1 MVGEDN
7 FFSDANAVD
16 VAPQDDFFSDANA
29 VDDTVKKKTI
39 SQPVTQPLENS
50 GTGSVSEV
58 QSSSGT
64 GQFDPTQFAAPPKQP
79 VVRNPINQYS
89 EMQKEAVLSGQ
100 DYIAPQEM
108 MGAVSAREYEKS
120 QKELI
125 GAQKGLEGA
134 LDADYNA
141 KNSVYADVR
150 SNAGKRSQ
158 DAAVLLGH
166 AQFKADENISKL
178 KDAIKPD
185 LEYVGS
191 NLENFTRKSQE
202 EDVIADEVKI
212 DEYAKEQARK
222 KGLPEDGYYKNFL
235 YNNAKAEVAQKIIEP
250 DVLKEREK
258 LFKEKTG
265 KSIDAAFGEDFAK
278 GFTKAQEIEQ
288 TAKTQVNLVAQ
299 EVNSLAKVETE
310 EVAKG
315 VNSQIEQLN
324 AAYQQQASQ
333 VTDQAQ
339 ADALHQEY
347 TSNFNKLQANFLD
360 AQNQINGKYNQRLR
374 RQADEIEK
382 VATQKWAEEAEK
394 YKKEYKASP
403 ELLAQLKDVSQEA
416 YKKVVG
422 SNEKIKE
429 ARDYSVPALN
439 NYYRS
444 TVSSLG
450 RSLGNLSETVG
461 YDYGK
466 VLGDYMENTYQPG
479 SAELNSW
486 KDLLDASKLAKSAGQ
501 LTGAMLPSM
510 TAAAATTIATEGMGA
525 PAAVSMLAGGLAAW
539 TGESM
544 DMAGNIERETF
555 AETGDA
561 NKALERSKRMWDA
574 QIAIMPLYALEA
586 LPFMKGLSLG
596 KNVGKRMAG
605 GAVAEY
611 VPEVMQEYTQTK
623 AEEVINKDKEFSQ
636 IFDNA
641 SWKEFGHTALNVAP
655 VILLGAG
662 GQIKGEAS
670 EKEKAETDAK
680 KFAKTYALK
689 EEFTELAP
697 DQRDQF
703 LSGMLQSKGVN
714 FTSAFISNL
723 YTNGHIS
730 KSSANELTKS
740 MGIALEVQNKA
751 KEYGL
756 DQSQQQVFTAFKYK
770 LDAAQRRLAEETDP
784 ILKQVAEQRVKEL
797 EEQTVNFASGKQAD
811 YVVLTY
817 PNNEQYVL
825 SLSQAQNAA
834 KNPKLIQSIQ
844 SGDMKVDGVGK
855 GVDVVNGIA
864 EGIKAEKKAKV
875 DAEKAG
881 LVAETRSFIED
892 RIATQ
897 NANYDLKAKQD
908 KEAAA
913 IAPEPLVET
922 PQDVAGVPDEAIK
935 ADTRETK
942 PAPAIQEA
950 EVKKG
955 GVGVGGDVE
964 LKYNDKGE
972 HLAPNGQPSKLSELQ
987 SKHIRLKAFKDK
999 YGDWEKGQDATNI
1012 WLDKTTGEPLRVY
1025 HGSKGN
1031 KKFDRFEKT
1040 SDIGF
1045 HFSPNKSIA
1054 SDFAKN
1060 EKASQRATEEG
1071 EFYEPVMY
1079 EGFINTK
1086 DIEGIEDLELWT
1098 VSDFRKY
1105 LNEQAKERK
1114 INWEYD
1120 ARKDRIQ
1127 NTRDLYSKID
1137 GANANFKALQYFNE
1151 YEGRY
1156 AKGSKFSYI
1165 LFNDT
1170 DFIRADKETLEQSL
1184 KETPKAET
1192 KTNEEK
1198 TPTQDTPTKSD
1209 KQQPSKGQAKGSV
1222 PTTQEPVRV
1231 GKKKGSKKRKGV
1243 RAAFPKE
1250 LKGFEPT
1257 NLRDAIK
1264 VWILGGGRLNKTE
1277 FAKQI
1282 TATHTQEYK
1291 ESEWMRREDIKEN
1304 SADLIAINQF
1314 EEWINSGLDEQSVI
1328 NEIYDVAA
1336 TYAHKNGIEQ
1346 LRKELLESKDAKD
1359 YLEANGMSRED
1370 AAAMEAY
1377 YKEIDELEKAKQ
1389 EYYSEL
1395 TPEEV
1400 RLLNEAEPE
1409 MTDEIIRAIHAE
1421 EITQANID
1429 TKLKQIQN
1437 ENNDGTEK
1445 GTAESSTTETV
1456 GVSKAKKEYE
1466 AELSDLTQKLKE
1478 AEKAKRDKLDRIS
1491 GKVDLF
1497 ADEAKSNEL
1506 FGAEQNLS
1514 AENIAK
1520 QLQPETDKIAKLEA
1534 EKAAFEAN
1542 KENYLKKYDKQS
1554 EISEE
1559 KPLTEKEKA
1568 QSKTGK
1574 TIADAIRKFADKIEV
1589 KFYDEDGNEIKL
1601 TKSGTGLSEKDI
1613 LYKIADLVEKGGE
1626 LIDHIR
1632 AVLNEQDWYKNLTDK
1647 GKEAVEKQIAEKM
1660 EEGEKKDGGEK
1671 EKKIVGRAHKGDHTS
1686 EEVKVILER
1695 IGLTRE
1701 VKSIEEAIRLAD
1713 EILDSLSEVD
1723 ILNSIKRGGEEG
1735 IDESEAAI
1743 VIGRMIDRAHNEYKA
1758 AETQREKE
1766 ILAEKEAAYLDLLDE
1781 LGVKSGRFI
1790 GALGKVYQMSPLG
1803 YKKYARKKIQNANNA
1818 ALEKVQKQ
1826 LDELKK
1832 QVDKTQDEAA
1842 DLLEQ
1847 NIELQMKLDALQGKK
1862 SKSVLSP
1869 EKAQRKAE
1877 LRAKG
1882 FGSRYNDITTFMT
1895 LLADKEAMEYIGL
1908 AFEEAKGDF
1917 KAFAK
1922 DVINNVGK
1930 KLKEHVPALWRKM
1943 GGKES
1948 DIILSE
1954 KQVEKD
1960 VRSAIEQL
1968 YGENAGKKL
1977 TQLAKEYYKAG
1988 KEVKGEL
1995 VDFLVEKTGL
2005 TKLEVAPY
2013 AKAIEEVYD
2022 KILNKRVLNALE
2034 QTFPLPKLN
2043 KAKAKK
2049 EYERIVQ
2056 AINIGLKSGKR
2067 KDGSPFDFTKEFYNK
2082 FGLVDV
2088 SEPDVVKQLDAFAD
2102 KIYESR
2108 NEKNSLYRDMATIEL
2123 LDWIANR
2130 QLENRLISGVVE
2142 QIYANMLYG
2151 EDTHFRNT
2159 WYNTQVVLG
2168 ALAEQMASN
2177 PKQAYTILKA
2187 FGQNMDRGY
2196 AEMVNTLITGMPKSG
2211 AEVKARGFGERAAK
2225 INGFL
2230 RVWSAYVNKPGRALQ
2245 GMDSLLNFPTRKSNI
2260 AKLLIEDLKKKNP
2273 NLSPREISAQV
2284 NQFLYGTDV
2293 QQNEWR
2299 AEAEK
2304 QTQKYYGLS
2313 EPMFIDGNR
2322 NPVYADKK
2330 HNEAYRNYK
2339 RSFYNLQDN
2348 NIEDVSIFDE
2358 AKQYADEKFL
2368 LNTPKGYFGGV
2379 AKLLGVFGEML
2390 PLGKAT
2396 VTPFINVPLN
2406 IAAHLLEYS
2415 PLGAITIASGREGA
2429 LIPLQVAK
2437 KYGIDVEISEKRRQQ
2452 LITRAVLGSVGMI
2465 GVLALT
2471 RLKYDDDDEGERPVL
2486 IVTANGTGNY
2496 FKNKKLEKL
2505 SGSKKFEEYT
2515 VDFMGAKMSYKTS
2528 PFASF
2533 FLPAGFIMDAE
2544 RYGSDGTGGT
2554 VDVTEKIA
2562 KSATGFMYYMGD
2574 QSSLSGISDIL
2585 NFGERS
2591 QFSKQTTKEKL
2602 SESATKL
2609 VAKSIRNLTTPN
2621 FIPQTYRHV
2630 KGVLDLEES
2639 TGKGFLNVLAKDI
2652 PFADQFVDKKYDHF
2666 GKPINSRWK
2675 IPGIYNEP
2683 QNDDKQYQLAADKKY
2698 IDKLNYFRQTSV
2710 ELANAEHPL
2719 TSDETELIGEK
2730 RARAAGVWAEKYYN
2744 RLKTLDNAGYAK
2756 AMNTIFNEA
2765 KKAAISEVVNSP
2777 YTPMDRNNMKEE
2789 LVLADKKIEAEILE
2803 LQHPLP
2809 QAPEAPAMPTDI
2821 EIKMNEAKINYL
2833 KNKFEK

>member
-1 MVGEDN
+1 MAELNGGTDEFEGGVVVIDNTTEDE
-7 FFSDANAVD
+7 FSGGKVVVD
-16 VAPQDDFFSDANA
+16 NTSS
-29 VDDTVKKKTI
+29 KKKV
-39 SQPVTQPLENS
+39 SAQPVSTPLENS
-50 GTGSVSEV
+50 GTGSVSVRPSTSATEP
-58 QSSSGT
+58 
-64 GQFDPTQFAAPPKQP
+64 FDPSKFAAPPKQP
-79 VVRNPINQYS
+79 VVRNPVNQYS

-212 DEYAKEQARK
+212 DKYAKEQARK

-347 TSNFNKLQANFLD
+347 TANFNKLQANFLD

-394 YKKEYKASP
+394 YKKDYKASP

-416 YKKVVG
+416 YTKVVG
-422 SNEKIKE
+422 GKEKIKE

-555 AETGDA
+555 AATGDA

-574 QIAIMPLYALEA
+574 QMAIMPLYALEG
-586 LPFMKGLSLG
+586 LPFMKGLSIS
-596 KNVGKRMAG
+596 KNVGKRMVG
-605 GAVAEY
+605 GAVAEFI
-611 VPEVMQEYTQTK
+611 PETLQEYTQTK

-636 IFDNA
+636 IFDTA

-670 EKEKAETDAK
+670 EKEKSETDAK

-689 EEFTELAP
+689 EEFTEFAP

-703 LSGMLQSKGVN
+703 LSTMIERKGVN

-730 KSSANELTKS
+730 KASANELTKS

-855 GVDVVNGIA
+855 GVDIVNGIT

-881 LVAETRSFIED
+881 LVAETGAFIED

-897 NANYDLKAKQD
+897 NANYDQKAKQD

-913 IAPEPLVET
+913 IAPEAKVVELSPTIT
-922 PQDVAGVPDEAIK
+922 PKSEDVAGVPDEAIK

-942 PAPAIQEA
+942 SAPAIQKPLE
-950 EVKKG
+950 ETEI
-955 GVGVGGDVE
+955 GGDIKNNTGSKTVIPIAEIEKLRSQKQTDLATGNAIDLEKNLSKNGIKEPLVVTYYPNEGKAVLSDGHTRLDVAKDMGAENMPIRIVE
-964 LKYNDKGE
+964 KYTD
-972 HLAPNGQPSKLSELQ
+972 APNN
-987 SKHIRLKAFKDK
+987 AKD
-999 YGDWEKGQDATNI
+999 
-1012 WLDKTTGEPLRVY
+1012 
-1025 HGSKGN
+1025 
-1031 KKFDRFEKT
+1031 
-1040 SDIGF
+1040 
-1045 HFSPNKSIA
+1045 
-1054 SDFAKN
+1054 
-1060 EKASQRATEEG
+1060 
-1071 EFYEPVMY
+1071 
-1079 EGFINTK
+1079 
-1086 DIEGIEDLELWT
+1086 WT
-1098 VSDFRKY
+1098 P
-1105 LNEQAKERK
+1105 
-1114 INWEYD
+1114 
-1120 ARKDRIQ
+1120 
-1127 NTRDLYSKID
+1127 
-1137 GANANFKALQYFNE
+1137 
-1151 YEGRY
+1151 
-1156 AKGSKFSYI
+1156 
-1165 LFNDT
+1165 
-1170 DFIRADKETLEQSL
+1170 
-1184 KETPKAET
+1184 PKAET
-1192 KTNEEK
+1192 QINEETK

-1209 KQQPSKGQAKGSV
+1209 FNDTDKRKSKGSV

-1231 GKKKGSKKRKGV
+1231 DKKKGSKKRKGV

-1264 VWILGGGRLNKTE
+1264 IWILGGGRLNKTE

-1291 ESEWMRREDIKEN
+1291 ESEWMRREDVKEN

-1429 TKLKQIQN
+1429 TKLNQIQN

-1445 GTAESSTTETV
+1445 SAAESSTTETV

-1466 AELSDLTQKLKE
+1466 AELADLTQKLKD

-1554 EISEE
+1554 EIPEE
-1559 KPLTEKEKA
+1559 KPLTDKEKSQKELSDA
-1568 QSKTGK
+1568 MAALRKKLGAGSGVQLQVLPEFIAAVKAAIKAGYYTAK
-1574 TIADAIRKFADKIEV
+1574 EFIADFKESFPNHTEQEIEDAFNEV
-1589 KFYDEDGNEIKL
+1589 NKAEDL
-1601 TKSGTGLSEKDI
+1601 
-1613 LYKIADLVEKGGE
+1613 EKG
-1626 LIDHIR
+1626 
-1632 AVLNEQDWYKNLTDK
+1632 
-1647 GKEAVEKQIAEKM
+1647 M
-1660 EEGEKKDGGEK
+1660 EEGEPK
-1671 EKKIVGRAHKGDHTS
+1671 EKKKTVLTKRSYEGTIRD
-1686 EEVKVILER
+1686 EVKKYLEKK
-1695 IGLTRE
+1695 GLTRE
-1701 VKSIEEAIRLAD
+1701 SFSQEQRSKQAEQFINEFGEDAALLAVENGDIRGAMATSVIAKL
-1713 EILDSLSEVD
+1713 
-1723 ILNSIKRGGEEG
+1723 IKRNDDAMSLLTAEDVEQLDVLGK
-1735 IDESEAAI
+1735 
-1743 VIGRMIDRAHNEYKA
+1743 KA
-1758 AETQREKE
+1758 AELIALLEKE
-1766 ILAEKEAAYLDLLDE
+1766 SFLSGEQVGQLAYEYENSDIGYNLEKKLADYKEQFGEVPADVKAKFEELDKQYKEVKSKLAEAEERVKKAEEELTIKNIQEANERKKKIEGNKPPRIKSLSDAEQKRRLELRGKYSGAFNDISRLVTLLAEKDF
-1781 LGVKSGRFI
+1781 R
-1790 GALGKVYQMSPLG
+1790 
-1803 YKKYARKKIQNANNA
+1803 
-1818 ALEKVQKQ
+1818 
-1826 LDELKK
+1826 
-1832 QVDKTQDEAA
+1832 
-1842 DLLEQ
+1842 
-1847 NIELQMKLDALQGKK
+1847 
-1862 SKSVLSP
+1862 
-1869 EKAQRKAE
+1869 
-1877 LRAKG
+1877 
-1882 FGSRYNDITTFMT
+1882 
-1895 LLADKEAMEYIGL
+1895 EYVGL
-1908 AFEEAKGDF
+1908 VFKEAKGDF
-1917 KAFAK
+1917 EYFAK
-1922 DVINNVGK
+1922 QLVKEVGK
-1930 KLKEHVPALWRKM
+1930 GIKEHIEKLWSDNGGIVPEKEVGKPKVVDGKIVIPKDLIRNLVE
-1943 GGKES
+1943 GGIDNIEDLTKAVKEELVN
-1948 DIILSE
+1948 DFPEITDREVRDAITDYGKTVNLNTEEIATQIRQMRRVGRILSALEDVAQKKRPMRSGMQRDKLDAQERALNKELREAMKELPVDAELEAAQQKTASDAAKQRLTNQIEDLQREIDKGERVPRNARTIKDDAELTALKAKRDAKKAEHEAIFKDEEYQQAKRLELTKANTQRRIEELQRRIKEGDFAPKKKTPLIADTELIKLQAE
-1954 KQVEKD
+1954 KLRIQEDYDREFYKASLLARTTGEKIKNALLD
-1960 VRSAIEQL
+1960 FWGLTRVLRAT
-1968 YGENAGKKL
+1968 GEASFVGIQGL
-1977 TQLAKEYYKAG
+1977 TQSVSHPKHAVEAMKTAIS
-1988 KEVKGEL
+1988 
-1995 VDFLVEKTGL
+1995 FLTSEKRTQ
-2005 TKLEVAPY
+2005 
-2013 AKAIEEVYD
+2013 D
-2022 KILNKRVLNALE
+2022 WLNKVKAQEWYPELKKSKLSLTEPHAEITAREELFYSDHVAMVWNLLGLPFKKISDKAYENFKAANPIKALERAAVGYLDTLRVMRFMDGKRLLEERGITFENNPQAYKDMADVVNTLTGRGSIGALE
-2034 QTFPLPKLN
+2034 QNSKLLSQVFFSPRN
-2043 KAKAKK
+2043 WASAFKTATPYAFYWLGKK
-2049 EYERIVQ
+2049 R
-2056 AINIGLKSGKR
+2056 A
-2067 KDGSPFDFTKEFYNK
+2067 
-2082 FGLVDV
+2082 
-2088 SEPDVVKQLDAFAD
+2088 
-2102 KIYESR
+2102 
-2108 NEKNSLYRDMATIEL
+2108 
-2123 LDWIANR
+2123 
-2130 QLENRLISGVVE
+2130 
-2142 QIYANMLYG
+2142 
-2151 EDTHFRNT
+2151 
-2159 WYNTQVVLG
+2159 
-2168 ALAEQMASN
+2168 
-2177 PKQAYTILKA
+2177 
-2187 FGQNMDRGY
+2187 
-2196 AEMVNTLITGMPKSG
+2196 G
-2211 AEVKARGFGERAAK
+2211 AEGWKPSVAQKMAMADLLKVIGATSAVVMLAA
-2225 INGFL
+2225 
-2230 RVWSAYVNKPGRALQ
+2230 
-2245 GMDSLLNFPTRKSNI
+2245 
-2260 AKLLIEDLKKKNP
+2260 LK
-2273 NLSPREISAQV
+2273 
-2284 NQFLYGTDV
+2284 F
-2293 QQNEWR
+2293 
-2299 AEAEK
+2299 
-2304 QTQKYYGLS
+2304 
-2313 EPMFIDGNR
+2313 
-2322 NPVYADKK
+2322 
-2330 HNEAYRNYK
+2330 
-2339 RSFYNLQDN
+2339 N
-2348 NIEDVSIFDE
+2348 N
-2358 AKQYADEKFL
+2358 
-2368 LNTPKGYFGGV
+2368 
-2379 AKLLGVFGEML
+2379 
-2390 PLGKAT
+2390 
-2396 VTPFINVPLN
+2396 
-2406 IAAHLLEYS
+2406 
-2415 PLGAITIASGREGA
+2415 
-2429 LIPLQVAK
+2429 
-2437 KYGIDVEISEKRRQQ
+2437 
-2452 LITRAVLGSVGMI
+2452 
-2465 GVLALT
+2465 
-2471 RLKYDDDDEGERPVL
+2471 DDDDETGVELDPRSSDFMKIRLGNKRIDPWGGRIQQVVFMSRM
-2486 IVTANGTGNY
+2486 IAESAHYANPSLSEGG
-2496 FKNKKLEKL
+2496 FKNTKGEVMPLGTPYKSPSAESVVINMAINKL
-2505 SGSKKFEEYT
+2505 SPSAALAQNFL
-2515 VDFMGAKMSYKTS
+2515 AKI
-2528 PFASF
+2528 PQ
-2533 FLPAGFIMDAE
+2533 D
-2544 RYGSDGTGGT
+2544 DGTYKDEFGNPYKLSQDVKDNLYPIYWSTISEVVKDDPKALDGLLLTYAFFGGGVNVYDKKSKAKPFKSSDADVNSIINKAGYVT
-2554 VDVTEKIA
+2554 YKDKSGYNEKGDKVTITPEQVDAIA
-2562 KSATGFMYYMGD
+2562 KRRD
-2574 QSSLSGISDIL
+2574 EL
-2585 NFGERS
+2585 
-2591 QFSKQTTKEKL
+2591 
-2602 SESATKL
+2602 
-2609 VAKSIRNLTTPN
+2609 
-2621 FIPQTYRHV
+2621 
-2630 KGVLDLEES
+2630 
-2639 TGKGFLNVLAKDI
+2639 
-2652 PFADQFVDKKYDHF
+2652 VDKQLKKDVANLKKQSDSVKKSYVDDLKSEATAYAQYKVL
-2666 GKPINSRWK
+2666 GYVLS
-2675 IPGIYNEP
+2675 NE
-2683 QNDDKQYQLAADKKY
+2683 K
-2698 IDKLNYFRQTSV
+2698 
-2710 ELANAEHPL
+2710 
-2719 TSDETELIGEK
+2719 SDETEKANSMLTMEQK
-2730 RARAAGVWAEKYYN
+2730 RLPKNQKDALVNNIVKSIKAE
-2744 RLKTLDNAGYAK
+2744 
-2756 AMNTIFNEA
+2756 
-2765 KKAAISEVVNSP
+2765 
-2777 YTPMDRNNMKEE
+2777 
-2789 LVLADKKIEAEILE
+2789 
-2803 LQHPLP
+2803 
-2809 QAPEAPAMPTDI
+2809 
-2821 EIKMNEAKINYL
+2821 NEAKINYL